1 MSLDDPRLTPL
12 AGSKPNALI
21 ILVHGYGSN
30 GEDLI
35 SLARLIQPALPAAAF
50 VAPNAPSQIPRMAA
64 AYQWWP
70 IETFSMAE
78 RTAGAASAAP
88 ALDAF
93 ITQELERT
101 GLSSDR
107 LLLVGFS
114 QGTMMALHVGLRR
127 PEPVAGIVGISGMLV
142 APELLEAEIRTRPP
156 VLLIH
161 GTADDVVP
169 FRSMDSASA
178 ALSGVGIPV
187 DTHVSPGLGHTI
199 GQDGLA
205 AATAFARRVL
215 A

>member
-1 MSLDDPRLTPL
+1 
-12 AGSKPNALI
+12 
-21 ILVHGYGSN
+21 
-30 GEDLI
+30 
-35 SLARLIQPALPAAAF
+35 
-50 VAPNAPSQIPRMAA
+50 
-64 AYQWWP
+64 
-70 IETFSMAE
+70 MAE

-88 ALDAF
+88 ALDTF

-127 PEPVAGIVGISGMLV
+127 PEPVAGLVGISGMLV

-169 FRSMDSASA
+169 FRSMDSAST
-178 ALSGVGIPV
+178 ALSEVGIAV
-187 DTHVSPGLGHTI
+187 KTDVSPGIGHSV